1 MKLFKARV
9 LNPEQPLYGEYVEV
23 FPKTIYVDQDGI
35 YYHGE
40 ELDIIGEIKDEGDT
54 CETRL
59 GGQG

>member
-23 FPKTIYVDQDGI
+23 VPRTIYVDQDGI
-35 YYHGE
+35 YYYGE

-59 GGQG
+59 GRQG

>member
-9 LNPEQPLYGEYVEV
+9 MNPEQPLYGEYIEV
-23 FPKTIYVDQDGI
+23 VPKTIYIDQDGI
-35 YYHGE
+35 YYFDY